1 MTEKRSVYIPHSYAD
16 FNSNEAMLPAAIDS
30 LARMLAKVL
39 SIQPLLFVHKAD
51 LTSEL
56 SETPEPRENEDGDAV
71 CSSCGALMK
80 QRSVLCQTCKRV
92 SPQMSSG
99 PSIVKSI
106 FRSCHPEYTSTQ
118 RHVEHVAAR
127 LDLRGFAVGA
137 ERLADALC
145 GIAVDVGSGA
155 NVRIEQNVLR
165 DFPAYLVKETRKTK
179 YGLHTAGGLGFAL
192 RDEIEPMVGD
202 WLTRCDAY
210 LKSIFN
216 LAGDNFDDSLVE
228 NQIRN
233 FASRIA
239 DRIARVD
246 NATGPKYAFLSAD
259 LFESVCEAQFSAS
272 KLEAQEELQRDV
284 ETMEA
289 LYAFALDGS
298 DDSIARIIGTE
309 GMLQNVVD
317 LLVQQPPELEAIATN
332 VAATLHFDLLIG
344 LIDQCSSTEQTVEA
358 FRKWRS
364 DEAVANATVQALDR
378 AMRDARAH
386 RHGANKSLDFFR
398 KASSSTATELLLPA
412 TPWHCNAIRWS
423 ILPLRSTAY
432 CRRRIGLNP
441 CGTRVVLLVSLLQRM
456 AGDSDGLPRGIVD
469 SAVVGRVAA
478 VERGR
483 AQLFLDFLDHDL
495 APLLSGVEFAD
506 AKTRLMCFTSEQLE
520 GDVMRA
526 VAEVSRFS
534 LQHIATATAPRTP
547 VGQVVRNKLQKLIP
561 FYMPEPLPDLHPQ
574 LAEIALRLA
583 LPLLVDVRS
592 RIGAGLHQRT
602 QPLGDRLR
610 CIEKVRSWH
619 PSGAPLVLRQRD
631 AEEAGADLW
640 DLLQRLGA
648 QPGAGCRYRPGRREC
663 VFDTKALLAALLPV
677 G

>member
-1 MTEKRSVYIPHSYAD
+1 MTEKRSVYIPHSFAD
-16 FNSNEAMLPAAIDS
+16 FNSNEAMLPAAVDS
-30 LARMLAKVL
+30 LARMLAKIL

-56 SETPEPRENEDGDAV
+56 CETPEPRENEDGDAV
-71 CSSCGALMK
+71 CASCNGLMK
-80 QRSVLCQTCKRV
+80 QRSVLCQACKRV
-92 SPQMSSG
+92 APQLSSG

-106 FRSCHPEYTSTQ
+106 FRCCHEEYTSTQ

-165 DFPAYLVKETRKTK
+165 DFPAYLFKEQRQSRS
-179 YGLHTAGGLGFAL
+179 GLHAAGGLGFAL
-192 RDEIEPMVGD
+192 RDEIEPKVSS
-202 WLTRCDAY
+202 WLTRCDER
-210 LKSIFN
+210 LKSTFH
-216 LAGDNFDDSLVE
+216 LGGDNFEDSTVE
-228 NQIRN
+228 HQIRI
-233 FASRIA
+233 FARRIA
-239 DRIARVD
+239 DRVSRVEK
-246 NATGPKYAFLSAD
+246 TSGPKHAFLSAD
-259 LFESVCEAQFSAS
+259 LFESVCESQFSAS
-272 KLEAQEELQRDV
+272 RLEAQEELQRDV

-289 LYAFALDGS
+289 VHAFALDGS

-309 GMLQNVVD
+309 GVFQNVVD
-317 LLVQQPPELEAIATN
+317 LLVRQPPELEAIATN
-332 VAATLHFDLLIG
+332 VSATLHFDMLIG
-344 LIDQCSSTEQTVEA
+344 LLGQCSSTEQTVEA
-358 FRKWRS
+358 FRRWRS
-364 DEAVANATVQALDR
+364 DGAVANATVQALDR
-378 AMRDARAH
+378 AMRDARTH

-398 KASSSTATELLLPA
+398 KASLSTADDLLLPA
-412 TPWHCNAIRWS
+412 TPWQANAIRWS
-423 ILPLRSTAY
+423 MLPLQSSVY
-432 CRRRIGLNP
+432 CRRIGLNP
-441 CGTRVVLLVSLLQRM
+441 CGMRVVLLVSLLQRM
-456 AGDSDGLPRGIVD
+456 ASDSDGLPRGIIG
-469 SAVVGRVAA
+469 SEIVGRVAA
-478 VERGR
+478 TERAR
-483 AQLFLDFLDHDL
+483 AQLFLDSLDHDL

-520 GDVMRA
+520 GDVMHA

-561 FYMPEPLPDLHPQ
+561 FYMPESLPDLHPQ

-592 RIGAGLHQRT
+592 RIGAGIHQRT

-619 PSGAPLVLRQRD
+619 PSGSALVLRQRD
-631 AEEAGADLW
+631 AEEAGADFW
-640 DLLQRLGA
+640 EILQRMGA
-648 QPGAGCRYRPGRREC
+648 QPGVGCRYRPGRREC
-663 VFDTKALLAALLPV
+663 VFDTGTLLAALLPIA
-677 G
+677 